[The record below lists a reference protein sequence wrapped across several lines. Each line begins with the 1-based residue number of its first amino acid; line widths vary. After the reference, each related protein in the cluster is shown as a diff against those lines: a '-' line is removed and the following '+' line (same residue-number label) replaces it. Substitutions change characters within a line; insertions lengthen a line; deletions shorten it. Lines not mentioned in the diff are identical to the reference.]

1 MRKYTRR
8 LVVAS
13 ALALTMVTAPVA
25 HAEDQIL
32 ASVPGLTFPF
42 FVHMM
47 NAFKAEATKQ
57 GVGVIES
64 DGQVSSPKQTA
75 DVEAAITQGV
85 KGIVI
90 SPNEVDA
97 MAPAL
102 QQAVEARIPV
112 VTVDRRVA
120 QVEGILAHVGADNV
134 KGGEAQANLIVQ
146 MFPDGATIINLQGQS
161 GASPAI
167 DRNKGLHNVLDGMA
181 DKYKIVF
188 EQTAGFDRAKGLA
201 VTEAALSGMADA
213 PKVIVAANDDMAL
226 GAMEAVKSR
235 GLSGIAIIGFDALPE
250 ALAQVRDGGLTATI
264 EQFPGQQSS
273 LGVQTL
279 VDFIKD
285 WQPASREGSAADPG
299 CRHQG
304 QSEHC
309 RTPRRSEVNELRLF
323 SGRGHKP
330 RPEGILSMATPPA
343 TQPLL
348 RMTGISKSF
357 PGVRALDSVDFEV
370 GSAEIHAFLGENGA
384 GKSTLLKILIRR
396 PGPRCGQH

>member
-13 ALALTMVTAPVA
+13 ALALTVMTAPVA

-47 NAFKAEATKQ
+47 NAFKAEAAKQ
-57 GVGVIES
+57 GVGVVES

-102 QQAVEARIPV
+102 QQAVDAKIPV

-146 MFPDGATIINLQGQS
+146 MFPEGATIINLQGQS

-201 VTEAALSGMADA
+201 VTEAALAGMADA

-264 EQFPGQQSS
+264 EQFPGQQSA

-279 VDFIKD
+279 VDFIKTGK
-285 WQPASREGSAADPG
+285 QPAEKVLLL
-299 CRHQG
+299 
-304 QSEHC
+304 
-309 RTPRRSEVNELRLF
+309 TPVAVTKDNLN
-323 SGRGHKP
+323 
-330 RPEGILSMATPPA
+330 
-343 TQPLL
+343 
-348 RMTGISKSF
+348 
-357 PGVRALDSVDFEV
+357 V
-370 GSAEIHAFLGENGA
+370 AERLGEV
-384 GKSTLLKILIRR
+384 K
-396 PGPRCGQH
+396 